1 MRLGFTQTFK
11 MAIKSILGGKMR
23 SFLTMLGVIIGVA
36 AVISAVA
43 FAKGSTKKITDS
55 IQSLGTNLIQIN
67 ITGRNSN
74 RNVSLKQLQD
84 FADENS
90 DMVDIIA
97 PAVRGSVTVKAGTES
112 KTTTVI
118 GTSPE
123 YEDIKDVH
131 VQAGRFILDY
141 DDDYYLK
148 TALVGTAIVND
159 LYDGMNPVGQT
170 IKVNGQVFKV
180 VGVLEERASGEDN
193 TDDDQ
198 IIIPYTVAQRVL
210 KSMHVTNF
218 LVQAAN
224 TKIMDNLITK
234 LDTFL
239 LNIYGDSKSFNVFN
253 QTQMLSTLKSVTG
266 TLMVILGGI
275 AAISLVVGGIGIM
288 NIMLVSVTE
297 RTREIGIRK
306 SIGAKRRD
314 ILVQFLIE
322 AIIVT
327 GIGGIIGV
335 LLGIGIIKFII
346 GGLNLVPAVYSIE
359 WMVISFGISLVVGV
373 IFGMYPA
380 NKAARLNPIEA
391 LRVE

>member
-1 MRLGFTQTFK
+1 

-36 AVISAVA
+36 SVISAVA
-43 FAKGSTKKITDS
+43 FAKGTTKKITDS

-67 ITGRNSN
+67 ITGRSSN

-90 DMVDIIA
+90 DEVDVIA
-97 PAVRGSVTVKAGTES
+97 PTVSGSVTVKAGTES

-131 VQAGRFILDY
+131 VQTGRFLLDY

-148 TALVGTAIVND
+148 SALIGTALVND
-159 LYDGMNPVGQT
+159 LFNGVNPVGQK
-170 IKVNGQVFKV
+170 IKVNGQAFTV

-198 IIIPYTVAQRVL
+198 IIIPVTVAQRVL
-210 KSMHVTNF
+210 KSRYVTNF
-218 LVQAAN
+218 LVQATN
-224 TKIMDNLITK
+224 TKIMDNLISK
-234 LDTFL
+234 LDAFL
-239 LNIYGDSKSFNVFN
+239 LNIYGNSNAFNVFN
-253 QTQMLSTLKSVTG
+253 QTQMLSTLNSITG

-275 AAISLVVGGIGIM
+275 AAISLIVGGIGIM

-306 SIGAKRRD
+306 AIGAKRRN

-322 AIIVT
+322 ALVVT
-327 GIGGIIGV
+327 GIGGIIGI
-335 LLGIGIIKFII
+335 LLGIGIIKFVI
-346 GGLNLVPAVYSIE
+346 GGLNLVPAVYSVE
-359 WMVISFGISLVVGV
+359 WMGISFGISLVVGV
-373 IFGMYPA
+373 IFGIYPA

-391 LRVE
+391 LRIE